1 MTATGRVSRMLA
13 ALVVL
18 ALGACAPGGASG
30 GPSANAPSGA
40 APPSGASTAAG
51 APGGAASS
59 AAPTAL
65 PAPVAVTVGR
75 AASRVTVAPLWI
87 AQELGYFAKY
97 GLTVEESLMRNN
109 AAVEAG
115 MLTNELQFGFS
126 GIAAALASRASGGET
141 VWAGSYLDKAIGEM
155 SVRPD
160 IRQPSDLRGRTVGV
174 QSIGGTIH
182 LRALLTVQKL
192 GLDPERDVQYI
203 VAGDDPTLAQ
213 SLVAGVIDAAPISPT
228 SAAVARANG
237 MHGWDLS
244 DLAVPESAVSVLVT
258 RTYAREHP
266 AQVEAFL
273 KGIAEG
279 VAFLK
284 QGRSDP
290 AARERA
296 LEIVADRLRVPSDVV
311 APELD
316 KIAELAHIDLAPDM
330 ANLADYQVMV
340 ARLTPGV
347 ENISLDEVIDVSFI
361 QKLEREGFF
370 QQLRP
375 RG

>member
-1 MTATGRVSRMLA
+1 MTATGYTSRLLVALVALALA
-13 ALVVL
+13 AC
-18 ALGACAPGGASG
+18 APSGAPAGSSTGAPAASAPPPGGATAPAAPGGASV
-30 GPSANAPSGA
+30 PATGA
-40 APPSGASTAAG
+40 LAS
-51 APGGAASS
+51 
-59 AAPTAL
+59 
-65 PAPVAVTVGR
+65 PVTVTVGR
-75 AASRVTVAPLWI
+75 AASRATVAPLWI
-87 AQELGYFAKY
+87 AQELGYFSKY

-155 SVRPD
+155 VVRPD
-160 IRQPSDLRGRTVGV
+160 VLQPSDLRGRTVGV
-174 QSIGGTIH
+174 QSIGGTVH

-213 SLVAGVIDAAPISPT
+213 SIVAGVIDAAAISPT

-237 MHGWDLS
+237 MHGWDLG

-266 AQVEAFL
+266 EVVEAFL
-273 KGIAEG
+273 RGIAEG

-284 QGRSDP
+284 LGQSDP
-290 AARERA
+290 AARARS
-296 LEIVADRLRVPSDVV
+296 LEVVADRLRVPADAV
-311 APELD
+311 APELE
-316 KIAELAHIDLAPDM
+316 KIAELARVDLAPDM

-347 ENISLDEVIDVSFI
+347 ENISLDDVIDISFI

-370 QQLRP
+370 QRLRP

>member
-1 MTATGRVSRMLA
+1 MTASSYTSRF
-13 ALVVL
+13 LVAFVAL
-18 ALGACAPGGASG
+18 ALAACAPGGAPAGSSTG
-30 GPSANAPSGA
+30 APAAS
-40 APPSGASTAAG
+40 APPGASTAAA
-51 APGGAASS
+51 APGGGS
-59 AAPTAL
+59 APAPGAL
-65 PAPVAVTVGR
+65 AAPVAVTVGR
-75 AASRVTVAPLWI
+75 AASRATVAPLWI
-87 AQELGYFAKY
+87 AQELGYFSKY
-97 GLTVEESLMRNN
+97 ELTVDESLMRNN

-141 VWAGSYLDKAIGEM
+141 VWTGSYLDKAIGEM
-155 SVRPD
+155 VVRPD
-160 IRQPSDLRGRTVGV
+160 IQQPSDLRGRTVGV
-174 QSIGGTIH
+174 QSIGGTVH

-213 SLVAGVIDAAPISPT
+213 SIVAGVIDAAAISPT

-237 MHGWDLS
+237 MHGWDLG

-266 AQVEAFL
+266 EVVEAFL

-284 QGRSDP
+284 QGQSDP
-290 AARERA
+290 AARARS

-316 KIAELAHIDLAPDM
+316 KIAELARVDLAPDM

-347 ENISLDEVIDVSFI
+347 ENISLDDVIDVSFI
-361 QKLEREGFF
+361 QKLDREGFF
-370 QQLRP
+370 QRLRP
-375 RG
+375 RS